1 MKTEKILYI
10 TPGLN
15 TGGAEKF
22 LITLSAGLKEETK
35 GQCLV
40 SLTDVNVLQS
50 ELDESIRFIALPRKS
65 KFDLAPIK
73 QLRKIIKEE
82 KPDLV
87 FCINFFAWFM
97 YRVAKIGTGSKAKRI
112 ISYHTTFHVSKKE
125 YWLHKLYTSLLTR
138 KDLIVTVSNNQA
150 EFTAKQM
157 KLPARKF
164 KTIYNGIDTGYW
176 AQSMNGS
183 VNKTRTTYNI
193 PADAKV
199 IIKAAAFRVE
209 KNHAGAVRSLHIL
222 HNRYGIKAHLLL
234 LGEGIMM
241 PDTKKLVAELGMQDY
256 ISFAGLQRDLR
267 PFYQASDLFTLCSTN
282 VETFSIAALEAM
294 ATGLPMVLTRIGG
307 ASEMITK
314 ENGFLCEPD
323 DEDIA
328 EKWHKALI
336 TNYDK
341 NSIHAYVRTNFGAA
355 KMIEEYKKIL

>member
-1 MKTEKILYI
+1 MKAKRILYI

-22 LITLSAGLKEETK
+22 LITLSAGLREDAKS
-35 GQCLV
+35 QCLV
-40 SLTDVNVLQS
+40 SLTDVNVLQP
-50 ELDESIRFIALPRKS
+50 ELDKTVRFIALSRKS
-65 KFDLAPIK
+65 RFDLSPIK
-73 QLRKIIKEE
+73 QLRKIIQEE

-97 YRVAKIGTGSKAKRI
+97 YRIANIGTRSNAQRI

-125 YWLHKLYTSLLTR
+125 YWLHKFYTSLLTK

-150 EFTAKQM
+150 AFTAKQM
-157 KLPARKF
+157 NIPARKF

-176 AQSMNGS
+176 SQSMNGS
-183 VNKTRTTYNI
+183 ANKTRIAYNI

-209 KNHAGAVRSLHIL
+209 KNHAGAVKALHIL
-222 HNRYGIKAHLLL
+222 HNRYGLKAHLLL
-234 LGEGIMM
+234 LGEGKMM

-294 ATGLPMVLTRIGG
+294 ASGLPMVLTRIGG
-307 ASEMITK
+307 ASEMIS
-314 ENGFLCEPD
+314 EDNGFLCEPTAA
-323 DEDIA
+323 DIA

-336 TNYDK
+336 INFDRSK
-341 NSIHAYVRTNFGAA
+341 VHAYVRSNFGSH